1 MPEELRRRLTA
12 AADRSGR
19 SLNAELVHRL
29 DESLRPSPARTAA
42 DKAARLTE
50 IVKGRRGQV
59 LRPKHR
65 VIIGAVAIPAALLVA
80 LLLAF
85 AGGSGGTATGKAGLL
100 AKTSRGVD
108 PDSAAN
114 SPGLGPVSFDA
125 YQSAERT
132 YPANVIPPAI
142 AQRAEDTFNAI
153 AAADAKKGDPK
164 GASHTWHLYGPVRN
178 ATEPGVISF
187 SGATNNTA
195 SRVTALLADPNCTAK
210 QCRLWT
216 GVSGGGVWRTDN
228 ALAPKPDW
236 QQVSPEQL
244 DQNSV
249 GTLTLDHNTLYL
261 GTGEA
266 NRCSS
271 GCEAGVGI
279 YKSTDGG
286 DHWTKLADAC
296 VNNATYS
303 CAVPGN
309 DAFLGRGIAE
319 IVVDPSNPN
328 HIFVGSALGVRG
340 LNHVIGAAGETQRFE
355 PGANEPGLYE
365 STNGGATFTE
375 VWNGA
380 KPDGGGTISF
390 GITDVGL
397 DPLNPAVVYAA
408 GFDAGV
414 WRRDAGAA
422 QTNFQQVFAPQ
433 FNQNVTG
440 GAQNLGAGIDRS
452 MFALT
457 IKNGHTRIYLTDG
470 TAAGGGP
477 TDPFAANFWR
487 TDNANNLTASALLA
501 SQGPVTPVGSACVS
515 PNPATHT
522 FPASYNTGWQC
533 LTSRDTA
540 NPYFPTQ
547 DFCWAQCWYDEEV
560 YTPAGMPDTVYVIG
574 AMQYDEQPCDTKG
587 VGCGFGHDQNGQ
599 GAGMSNGR
607 TVLYSN
613 TAGDPDA
620 ANGNRTFTDLTT
632 DDQNTASPWCAYK
645 QYGITFCRRASNS
658 IHPDQHAI
666 VVNPGNPTQIF
677 EGSDGGIIRTSGTF
691 ADISSQCDEVGR
703 DGVTGGAVT
712 GSDNVGCKRLLSR
725 VPVELAHID
734 RNLSST
740 IQLINAAIDPFN
752 PCRVL
757 GGTQDNGT
765 WANQNGC
772 SLNTFTQV
780 IYGDGGNAVFDAA
793 HPNWMANEFTSG
805 AGDVSFENG
814 DPESWVVATAP
825 VRRSG
830 EGASFYWPQVG
841 DPNPVPGTHPIYE
854 GAKHV
859 WRSWAF
865 NGGHPTQTGP
875 QDKSPDIA
883 YMEANCPEFVT
894 GSTNIKCGDGRPL
907 GGPYCDGIHPPVTN
921 PPTPDPIPDCVGG
934 PGDLT
939 SANYGSDRM
948 GGTVSWIARDSADHG
963 TMWVAT
969 SAGRIFV
976 THNADAVDPSTVT
989 FLRIDRSATA
999 TVPANSPTRFPSS
1012 IYVDPANPNHAW
1024 ISYSGY
1030 NAVTP
1035 STPGHVFSV
1044 VNTGTTGAGT
1054 FTNLNVESGS
1064 SAYPTPTSDGDL
1076 PVADVVRDDATHT
1089 LYAATDFGVLRGDN
1103 DGASWHV
1110 TDGMPRYEV
1119 MHLAI
1124 QPSSREP
1131 TCKGGGL
1138 CKPMLIAATHSQGF
1152 WQMNLGK

>member
-1 MPEELRRRLTA
+1 MPEELRRALADA
-12 AADRSGR
+12 AARSGR

-29 DESLRPSPARTAA
+29 ERSVRVSSLTAA
-42 DKAARLTE
+42 ANKAAGATKQLSD
-50 IVKGRRGQV
+50 VRRGRMLRKRYRVAMVGVV
-59 LRPKHR
+59 LAA
-65 VIIGAVAIPAALLVA
+65 AVLAAS
-80 LLLAF
+80 LLAL
-85 AGGSGGTATGKAGLL
+85 AGGSGGRQAGHAALL
-100 AKTSRGVD
+100 AKTAGGD
-108 PDSAAN
+108 PDSSAN
-114 SPGLGPVSFDA
+114 SPGLGPVSYDA
-125 YQSAERT
+125 YMQAART
-132 YPANVIPPAI
+132 YPAGSIPASVT
-142 AQRAEDTFNAI
+142 AQAEDTFSAI
-153 AAADAKKGDPK
+153 AAADAKNGDPK
-164 GASHTWHLYGPVRN
+164 GAGHKWNLYGPKQN

-195 SRVTALLADPNCTAK
+195 SRVTALVADPNCTAK
-210 QCRLWT
+210 KCTLWT
-216 GVSGGGVWRTDN
+216 GIAGGGVWRTDN
-228 ALAPKPDW
+228 ATAPNPDW
-236 QQVSPEQL
+236 HQVSPEQL

-249 GTLTLDHNTLYL
+249 GTLTLVPGPGKHDTLYL

-279 YKSTDGG
+279 YKSTDDGN
-286 DHWTKLADAC
+286 HWTKLNDAC
-296 VNNATYS
+296 VSNGTYPCAT
-303 CAVPGN
+303 PGV
-309 DAFLGRGIAE
+309 DAFLGRGINS
-319 IVVDPSNPN
+319 IVVDPNDSS
-328 HIFVGSALGVRG
+328 HILVGSALGVRG

-355 PGANEPGLYE
+355 PGSNEPGVYE
-365 STNGGATFTE
+365 SHDGGATFTE

-390 GITDVGL
+390 GITDLGL
-397 DPLNPAVVYAA
+397 DPLNPNVVYAA
-408 GFDAGV
+408 GFDAGA

-422 QTNFQQVFAPQ
+422 ATAFQQVFAPQ
-433 FNQNVTG
+433 FNQ
-440 GAQNLGAGIDRS
+440 GAGIDRT

-457 IKNGHTRIYLTDG
+457 VKNNKTRIYLTDG

-487 TDNANNLTASALLA
+487 TDNANNLTAAALLA
-501 SQGPVTPVGSACVS
+501 SQGSVTPTGAACVS

-560 YTPAGMPDTVYVIG
+560 YTPTGMPDTVYVIG

-587 VGCGFGHDQNGQ
+587 VGCGFGHDNAGQ

-607 TVLYSN
+607 AVLYSN
-613 TAGDPDA
+613 TAGDPDSSS
-620 ANGNRTFTDLTT
+620 GMRTFTDLTT
-632 DDQNTASPWCAYK
+632 DDQDTPAPWCAYQ
-645 QYGITFCRRASNS
+645 QYEAAFGFPLACRRASNS

-677 EGSDGGIIRTSGTF
+677 EGSDGGIISTSGTF
-691 ADISSQCDEVGR
+691 ANISSQCDETGR
-703 DGVTGGAVT
+703 DVITGGPVT

-734 RNLSST
+734 KKLSST
-740 IQLINAAIDPFN
+740 IQFINVAIDPFDS
-752 PCRVL
+752 CRVL

-765 WANQNGC
+765 WSNINHC
-772 SLNTFTQV
+772 DRNTFSQV

-805 AGDVSFENG
+805 AADVSFDNG
-814 DPESWVVATAP
+814 DPESWFVGDGQ

-830 EGASFYWPQVG
+830 EGPSFYWPQVG

-854 GAKHV
+854 GARHV

-865 NGGHPTQTGP
+865 NGGHPHTSGP
-875 QDKSPDIA
+875 QDTSPDIA
-883 YMEANCPEFVT
+883 YMQANCPEFVV
-894 GSTNIKCGDGRPL
+894 SANSVNCGDQRPL
-907 GGPYCDGIHPPVTN
+907 GGPFCDAVAST
-921 PPTPDPIPDCVGG
+921 TTIPSCINQ
-934 PGDLT
+934 PGDLAGT
-939 SANYGSDRM
+939 VYGSDRP
-948 GGTVSWIARDSADHG
+948 GGSVSWIARDSADHG
-963 TMWVAT
+963 TIWAAT

-976 THNADAVDPSTVT
+976 THNGDAVDPSTVT
-989 FLRIDRSATA
+989 WTRIDNS
-999 TVPANSPTRFPSS
+999 VSGGSPTRFPSS
-1012 IYVDPANPNHAW
+1012 IYVDPSNSNHAW

-1030 NAVTP
+1030 NHVTP
-1035 STPGHVFSV
+1035 TTPGHVFSV
-1044 VNTGTTGAGT
+1044 MNTGVTGAGT

-1076 PVADVVRDDATHT
+1076 PIADVVRDDATHT

-1131 TCKGGGL
+1131 TCMGKGP
-1138 CKPMLIAATHSQGF
+1138 CKRVLYAATHSQGI
-1152 WQMNLGK
+1152 WKLKLGH

>member
-1 MPEELRRRLTA
+1 MLRKRYRVAMVAVVIA
-12 AADRSGR
+12 AAF
-19 SLNAELVHRL
+19 LA
-29 DESLRPSPARTAA
+29 
-42 DKAARLTE
+42 
-50 IVKGRRGQV
+50 
-59 LRPKHR
+59 
-65 VIIGAVAIPAALLVA
+65 A
-80 LLLAF
+80 LLLAL
-85 AGGSGGTATGKAGLL
+85 ASGSGSTQAGNAAVLAKAGEGGD
-100 AKTSRGVD
+100 A
-108 PDSAAN
+108 DSAGDT
-114 SPGLGPVSFDA
+114 PGLGPVSFDA
-125 YQSAERT
+125 YQAAERT

-142 AQRAEDTFNAI
+142 TQRAEDTFNAI
-153 AAADAKKGDPK
+153 AAADARKGDPK

-195 SRVTALLADPNCTAK
+195 SRVTALVADPNCTAK

-249 GTLTLDHNTLYL
+249 GTLTLDPTHNTLYL

-279 YKSTDGG
+279 YKSTDDGN
-286 DHWTKLADAC
+286 HWTKLSDAC
-296 VNNATYS
+296 VNNPTYT
-303 CAVPGN
+303 CASPGV
-309 DAFLGRGIAE
+309 DSFLGRGINS
-319 IVVDPSNPN
+319 IVVDPRDSN

-355 PGANEPGLYE
+355 PGANEPGVYE
-365 STNGGATFTE
+365 SHNGGATFTE

-380 KPDGGGTISF
+380 KPDAGGTVSF
-390 GITDVGL
+390 GITDLGL
-397 DPLNPAVVYAA
+397 DPLNPDVVYAA
-408 GFDAGV
+408 GFDAGA

-422 QTNFQQVFAPQ
+422 ATAFQQVFAPQ
-433 FNQNVTG
+433 FNQ
-440 GAQNLGAGIDRS
+440 GAGIDRT

-457 IKNGHTRIYLTDG
+457 SKNNKTRIYLTDG

-487 TDNANNLTASALLA
+487 TDNANNLTAAALLT
-501 SQGPVTPVGSACVS
+501 SQGSTTPTGAAC
-515 PNPATHT
+515 NPPDPTTHT

-560 YTPAGMPDTVYVIG
+560 YTPTGMPDTVYVIG

-587 VGCGFGHDQNGQ
+587 VGCGGGHDAAGQ

-613 TAGDPDA
+613 TAGDPDS
-620 ANGNRTFTDLTT
+620 ANGSRTFTDLTT
-632 DDQNTASPWCAYK
+632 DTQNTPAPWCAY
-645 QYGITFCRRASNS
+645 QPYFATPCRRASNS

-691 ADISSQCDEVGR
+691 GDISSQCDEVGR
-703 DGVTGGAVT
+703 DGFTGGPVT

-740 IQLINAAIDPFN
+740 IQLINAVIDPFK

-765 WANQNGC
+765 WANMNGC

-780 IYGDGGNAVFDAA
+780 IYGDGGNAVFDSA
-793 HPNWMANEFTSG
+793 HANWMANEFTSG

-814 DPESWVVATAP
+814 DPQSWVVATAP
-825 VRRSG
+825 IRRSG
-830 EGASFYWPQVG
+830 EGPSFYWPQVG

-865 NGGHPTQTGP
+865 NGGHATTSGP
-875 QDKSPDIA
+875 QDTSPDIPF
-883 YMEANCPEFVT
+883 MESHCPEFVT
-894 GSTNIKCGDGRPL
+894 GSTNVNCGDARPL
-907 GGPYCDGIHPPVTN
+907 GGAMCDAVASTPLPP
-921 PPTPDPIPDCVGG
+921 CVGES
-934 PGDLT
+934 GDLT
-939 SANYGSDRM
+939 ASGLQYGTDRS

-963 TMWVAT
+963 TIWAAT

-976 THNADAVDPSTVT
+976 THNGDAVDPSTVT
-989 FLRIDRSATA
+989 WTRIDNSVTGG
-999 TVPANSPTRFPSS
+999 SPTRFPSS
-1012 IYVDPANPNHAW
+1012 IYVDPANSNHAW

-1054 FTNLNVESGS
+1054 FTNLNVEGGS

-1138 CKPMLIAATHSQGF
+1138 CKPVLYAATHSQGF

>member
-1 MPEELRRRLTA
+1 MLRKPHRA
-12 AADRSGR
+12 AM
-19 SLNAELVHRL
+19 
-29 DESLRPSPARTAA
+29 AA
-42 DKAARLTE
+42 VCILAA
-50 IVKGRRGQV
+50 V
-59 LRPKHR
+59 L
-65 VIIGAVAIPAALLVA
+65 AA

-85 AGGSGGTATGKAGLL
+85 AGGSGGTQAGHAAVLVKGGGEGSD
-100 AKTSRGVD
+100 A
-108 PDSAAN
+108 DSAGDT
-114 SPGLGPVSFDA
+114 SGLGPVSFDA
-125 YQSAERT
+125 YQAAERT

-142 AQRAEDTFNAI
+142 AQRAEDAFNAI
-153 AAADAKKGDPK
+153 AAKDAKNGDPK
-164 GASHTWHLYGPVRN
+164 GAGHKWQFYGPKQN

-195 SRVTALLADPNCTAK
+195 SRITTLVADPSCTAT
-210 QCRLWT
+210 QCRLWA
-216 GVSGGGVWRTDN
+216 GAAGGGVWRTDN
-228 ALAPKPDW
+228 ADAPNPVW
-236 QQVSPEQL
+236 QQVSPEEL

-249 GTLTLDHNTLYL
+249 GTLTLDPSDPQHNTLYL

-286 DHWTKLADAC
+286 NHWTKLPDAC
-296 VNNATYS
+296 ANNATYS
-303 CAVPGN
+303 CAIPGN
-309 DAFLGRGIAE
+309 DAFLGRGINS

-340 LNHVIGAAGETQRFE
+340 LSHVIGAAGETQRFE

-397 DPLNPAVVYAA
+397 DPLNPAVVYVA

-414 WRRDAGAA
+414 WRRDAGAG
-422 QTNFQQVFAPQ
+422 QTAFQQVFAPQ
-433 FNQNVTG
+433 FNQG
-440 GAQNLGAGIDRS
+440 INLGAGIDRS

-457 IKNGHTRIYLTDG
+457 VKNSKTRIYLTDG

-487 TDNANNLTASALLA
+487 TDNANNLTAAALLS
-501 SQGPVTPVGSACVS
+501 SQGSITPTGAACVP

-522 FPASYNTGWQC
+522 FPASFDTGWQC

-587 VGCGFGHDQNGQ
+587 VGCGGGHNAAGQ

-607 TVLYSN
+607 AVLFSN

-620 ANGNRTFTDLTT
+620 SSGMRTFTDLTT
-632 DDQNTASPWCAYK
+632 DDQNTVAPWCAYAP
-645 QYGITFCRRASNS
+645 YGITFCRRASNS

-666 VVNPGNPTQIF
+666 VINPGDPTQIF

-703 DGVTGGAVT
+703 DGVTGGPVT
-712 GSDNVGCKRLLSR
+712 GADNVGCKRLLSR

-734 RNLSST
+734 KNLSST
-740 IQLINAAIDPFN
+740 IQFINAAIDPFN
-752 PCRVL
+752 SCRVL

-765 WANQNGC
+765 WSNVNGC
-772 SLNTFTQV
+772 SDRNTFTQV

-805 AGDVSFENG
+805 AADVSFANG
-814 DPESWVVATAP
+814 DPQSWFVGDGQ

-830 EGASFYWPQVG
+830 EGPSFYWPQVG

-854 GAKHV
+854 GARHV

-865 NGGHPTQTGP
+865 NGGHPTTSGP
-875 QDKSPDIA
+875 QDTSPDIA
-883 YMEANCPEFVT
+883 YMQANCPEFVV
-894 GSTNIKCGDGRPL
+894 SASSVKCGDQRPL
-907 GGPYCDGIHPPVTN
+907 GGLMCDAVASTPLPPCIN
-921 PPTPDPIPDCVGG
+921 Q
-934 PGDLT
+934 PGDLAGT
-939 SANYGSDRM
+939 VYGSDRS
-948 GGTVSWIARDSADHG
+948 GGTVSWVARDSADHG
-963 TMWVAT
+963 TIWAAT

-976 THNADAVDPSTVT
+976 SHDADAVDPSTVT
-989 FLRIDRSATA
+989 WTRIDNSLTGG
-999 TVPANSPTRFPSS
+999 SPTRFPSS
-1012 IYVDPANPNHAW
+1012 IYVDPTNSNHAW

-1030 NAVTP
+1030 NAATP
-1035 STPGHVFSV
+1035 ATPGHVFSV

-1064 SAYPTPTSDGDL
+1064 SAYPTPTNDGDL

-1089 LYAATDFGVLRGDN
+1089 LYVATDFGVLRGDN

-1110 TDGMPRYEV
+1110 TAGMPRYEV

-1131 TCKGGGL
+1131 TCMGGGS
-1138 CKPMLIAATHSQGF
+1138 CKRVLYAATHSQGI
-1152 WQMNLGK
+1152 WKMNLGGAQ

>member
-1 MPEELRRRLTA
+1 
-12 AADRSGR
+12 
-19 SLNAELVHRL
+19 
-29 DESLRPSPARTAA
+29 
-42 DKAARLTE
+42 
-50 IVKGRRGQV
+50 V

-65 VIIGAVAIPAALLVA
+65 AVIGAVAIPAALLIA

-85 AGGSGGTATGKAGLL
+85 AGGSGGIQAGKAAIL
-100 AKTSRGVD
+100 AKAGEGGD
-108 PDSAAN
+108 ADSAGDT
-114 SPGLGPVSFDA
+114 PGLGPVSFDA
-125 YQSAERT
+125 YQAAERT

-142 AQRAEDTFNAI
+142 TQRAEETFNAI
-153 AAADAKKGDPK
+153 AAADAKKGDPT
-164 GASHTWHLYGPVRN
+164 GADPAWQLYGPQQN
-178 ATEPGVISF
+178 ATEPGVLAF

-195 SRVTALLADPNCTAK
+195 SRVTALVADPDCSAI
-210 QCRLWT
+210 QCRLWA

-228 ALAPKPDW
+228 AVASNPVW
-236 QQVSPEQL
+236 QQVSPDQL

-249 GTLTLDHNTLYL
+249 GTLTLDPNDPTHNTLYL

-286 DHWTKLADAC
+286 THWTKLSDAC
-296 VNNATYS
+296 VSNPTYT
-303 CAVPGN
+303 CASAGV
-309 DAFLGRGIAE
+309 DSFLGRGINS
-319 IVVDPSNPN
+319 IVIDPRDSS
-328 HIFVGSALGVRG
+328 HILVGSALGVRG

-355 PGANEPGLYE
+355 PGANEPGVYE
-365 STNGGATFTE
+365 SHDGGATFTE

-380 KPDGGGTISF
+380 KPDNGRSF
-390 GITDVGL
+390 GITDLAL
-397 DPLNPAVVYAA
+397 DPLHPDVVYAA
-408 GFDAGV
+408 GFDAGA
-414 WRRDAGAA
+414 WRRNAGAA
-422 QTNFQQVFAPQ
+422 ATAFQQVFAPQ
-433 FNQNVTG
+433 FDQNLAG
-440 GAQNLGAGIDRS
+440 GAQNLNAGIDRT

-457 IKNGHTRIYLTDG
+457 VKNSKTRIYLTDG

-487 TDNANNLTASALLA
+487 TDDASLSAATMLA
-501 SQGPVTPVGSACVS
+501 SEGSVTPVGSACNP
-515 PNPATHT
+515 PNPASHT
-522 FPASYNTGWQC
+522 FPASYTTGWQC

-540 NPYFPTQ
+540 NAYFPTQ
-547 DFCWAQCWYDEEV
+547 DFCWAQCWYDENV
-560 YTPAGMPDTVYVIG
+560 YTPAGRPDTVYVIG
-574 AMQYDEQPCDTKG
+574 AMQYDELPCDTKG
-587 VGCGFGHDQNGQ
+587 VGCGGGHDQKGQ

-607 TVLYSN
+607 AVLYSN
-613 TAGDPDA
+613 TAGDPDP
-620 ANGNRTFTDLTT
+620 ANGKRTFTDLTT
-632 DDQNTASPWCAYK
+632 DAQNTPAPWCAF
-645 QYGITFCRRASNS
+645 QPFFPTPCRRAANS

-666 VVNPGNPTQIF
+666 VINPGNPTQIF
-677 EGSDGGIIRTSGTF
+677 EGSDGGVIRTSGTF
-691 ADISSQCDEVGR
+691 ADISSQCQEAGR

-712 GSDNVGCKRLLSR
+712 GSDKVGCRRLLSR
-725 VPVELAHID
+725 VPVELAHINS
-734 RNLSST
+734 NLSST
-740 IQLINAAIDPFN
+740 IQFINVAIDPFN

-765 WANQNGC
+765 WANMNGC
-772 SLNTFTQV
+772 NLNTFSQV
-780 IYGDGGNAVFDAA
+780 IYGDGGNAVFDSA
-793 HPNWMANEFTSG
+793 HANWMANEFTRG

-814 DPESWVVATAP
+814 DPQSWVVATAP
-825 VRRSG
+825 IRRSG

-865 NGGHPTQTGP
+865 NGGHPTASGP
-875 QDKSPDIA
+875 QDMTPDIA
-883 YMEANCPEFVT
+883 FMESHCPEFVI
-894 GSTNIKCGDGRPL
+894 SASNPNCGDARPL
-907 GGPYCDGIHPPVTN
+907 GGPMCDAVASTPL
-921 PPTPDPIPDCVGG
+921 PTCVGSN
-934 PGDLT
+934 GDLT
-939 SANYGSDRM
+939 SAVYGDDRK

-989 FLRIDRSATA
+989 FLRIDNSASGG
-999 TVPANSPTRFPSS
+999 SPTRFPSS
-1012 IYVDPANPNHAW
+1012 IYVDPANPDHAW

-1035 STPGHVFSV
+1035 TTPGHVFSV
-1044 VNTGTTGAGT
+1044 VNTGTAGAGT

-1064 SAYPTPTSDGDL
+1064 SAYPTPTVNGDL

-1089 LYAATDFGVLRGDN
+1089 LYVATDFGVLQGDN

-1110 TDGMPRYEV
+1110 TVGMPRYEV

-1131 TCKGGGL
+1131 TCMGSGPCTPVL
-1138 CKPMLIAATHSQGF
+1138 YAATHSQGI
-1152 WQMNLGK
+1152 WKLNLGP

>member
-1 MPEELRRRLTA
+1 MLRKRYRVAMVAVVIA
-12 AADRSGR
+12 AAF
-19 SLNAELVHRL
+19 LA
-29 DESLRPSPARTAA
+29 
-42 DKAARLTE
+42 
-50 IVKGRRGQV
+50 
-59 LRPKHR
+59 
-65 VIIGAVAIPAALLVA
+65 A
-80 LLLAF
+80 LLLAL
-85 AGGSGGTATGKAGLL
+85 ASGSGGNQAGNAAVLAKAGEGGD
-100 AKTSRGVD
+100 A
-108 PDSAAN
+108 DSAGDT
-114 SPGLGPVSFDA
+114 PGLGPVSFDA
-125 YQSAERT
+125 YQAAERT

-142 AQRAEDTFNAI
+142 TQRAEATFNAI

-195 SRVTALLADPNCTAK
+195 SRVTALVADPNCTAK

-249 GTLTLDHNTLYL
+249 GTLTLDPTHNALYL

-286 DHWTKLADAC
+286 EHWTKLSDAC
-296 VNNATYS
+296 VNNPTYT
-303 CAVPGN
+303 CASPGV
-309 DAFLGRGIAE
+309 DSFLGRGINS
-319 IVVDPSNPN
+319 IVVDPRDSN

-355 PGANEPGLYE
+355 PGANEPGVYE
-365 STNGGATFTE
+365 SHNGGATFTE

-380 KPDGGGTISF
+380 KPDAGGTVSF
-390 GITDVGL
+390 GITDLGL
-397 DPLNPAVVYAA
+397 DPLNPDVVYAA
-408 GFDAGV
+408 GFDAGA
-414 WRRDAGAA
+414 WRRDAGVAA
-422 QTNFQQVFAPQ
+422 TAFQQVFAPQ
-433 FNQNVTG
+433 FNQ
-440 GAQNLGAGIDRS
+440 GAGIDRT

-457 IKNGHTRIYLTDG
+457 VKNNKTRIYLTDG

-487 TDNANNLTASALLA
+487 TDNANNLTAAALLT
-501 SQGPVTPVGSACVS
+501 SQGSTTPTGAACN
-515 PNPATHT
+515 PPDPATHT

-560 YTPAGMPDTVYVIG
+560 YTPTGMPDTVYVIG

-587 VGCGFGHDQNGQ
+587 VGCGGGHDAAGQ

-613 TAGDPDA
+613 TAGDPDS
-620 ANGNRTFTDLTT
+620 ANGSRTFTDLTT
-632 DDQNTASPWCAYK
+632 DTQNTPAPWCAY
-645 QYGITFCRRASNS
+645 QPYFATPCRRASNS

-691 ADISSQCDEVGR
+691 GDISSQCDEVGR
-703 DGVTGGAVT
+703 DGFTGGPVT

-740 IQLINAAIDPFN
+740 IQLINAVIDPFK

-765 WANQNGC
+765 WANMNGC

-780 IYGDGGNAVFDAA
+780 IYGDGGNAVFDSA

-814 DPESWVVATAP
+814 DPQSWVVATAP
-825 VRRSG
+825 IRRSG
-830 EGASFYWPQVG
+830 EGPSFYWPQVG

-865 NGGHPTQTGP
+865 NGGHATTSGP
-875 QDKSPDIA
+875 QDTSPDIPF
-883 YMEANCPEFVT
+883 MESHCPEFVT
-894 GSTNIKCGDGRPL
+894 GSTNVNCGDARPL
-907 GGPYCDGIHPPVTN
+907 GGAMCDAVASTPLPP
-921 PPTPDPIPDCVGG
+921 CVGES
-934 PGDLT
+934 GDLT
-939 SANYGSDRM
+939 ASGLEYGTDRS

-963 TMWVAT
+963 TIWAAT

-976 THNADAVDPSTVT
+976 THNGDALDPSTVT
-989 FLRIDRSATA
+989 WRRIDNSLTGG
-999 TVPANSPTRFPSS
+999 SPTRFPSS
-1012 IYVDPANPNHAW
+1012 IYVDPANSNHAW

-1054 FTNLNVESGS
+1054 FTNLNVEGGS

-1131 TCKGGGL
+1131 TCKGGGS
-1138 CKPMLIAATHSQGF
+1138 CKPVLYAATHSQGF

>member
-1 MPEELRRRLTA
+1 MLRKRYRVAMVAVVIA
-12 AADRSGR
+12 AAF
-19 SLNAELVHRL
+19 LA
-29 DESLRPSPARTAA
+29 
-42 DKAARLTE
+42 
-50 IVKGRRGQV
+50 
-59 LRPKHR
+59 
-65 VIIGAVAIPAALLVA
+65 A
-80 LLLAF
+80 LLLAL
-85 AGGSGGTATGKAGLL
+85 ASGSGSTQAGNAAVLAKAGEGGD
-100 AKTSRGVD
+100 A
-108 PDSAAN
+108 DSAGDT
-114 SPGLGPVSFDA
+114 PGLGPVSFDA
-125 YQSAERT
+125 YQAAERT

-142 AQRAEDTFNAI
+142 TQRAEDTFNAI

-195 SRVTALLADPNCTAK
+195 SRVTALVADPNCTAK

-236 QQVSPEQL
+236 KQVSPEQL

-249 GTLTLDHNTLYL
+249 GTLTLDPTHNTLYL

-279 YKSTDGG
+279 YKSTDDGN
-286 DHWTKLADAC
+286 HWTKLSDAC
-296 VNNATYS
+296 VNNPTYT
-303 CAVPGN
+303 CASPGV
-309 DAFLGRGIAE
+309 DSFLGRGINS
-319 IVVDPSNPN
+319 IVVDPRDSN

-355 PGANEPGLYE
+355 PGANEPGVYE
-365 STNGGATFTE
+365 SHNGGATFTE

-380 KPDGGGTISF
+380 KPDAGGTVSF
-390 GITDVGL
+390 GITDLGL
-397 DPLNPAVVYAA
+397 DPLNPDVVYAA
-408 GFDAGV
+408 GFDAGA

-422 QTNFQQVFAPQ
+422 ATAFQQVFAPQ
-433 FNQNVTG
+433 FNQ
-440 GAQNLGAGIDRS
+440 GAGIDRT

-457 IKNGHTRIYLTDG
+457 SKNNKTRIYLTDG

-487 TDNANNLTASALLA
+487 TDNANNLTAAALLT
-501 SQGPVTPVGSACVS
+501 SQGSTTPTGAAC
-515 PNPATHT
+515 NPPDPTTHT

-560 YTPAGMPDTVYVIG
+560 YTPTGMPDTVYVIG

-587 VGCGFGHDQNGQ
+587 VGCGGGHDAAGQ

-613 TAGDPDA
+613 TAGDPDS
-620 ANGNRTFTDLTT
+620 ANGSRTFTDLTT
-632 DDQNTASPWCAYK
+632 DTQNTPAPWCAY
-645 QYGITFCRRASNS
+645 QPYFATPCRRASNS

-666 VVNPGNPTQIF
+666 VVNPGNPIQIF

-691 ADISSQCDEVGR
+691 GDISSQCDEVGR
-703 DGVTGGAVT
+703 DGFTGGPVT

-740 IQLINAAIDPFN
+740 IQLINAVIDPFK

-765 WANQNGC
+765 WANMNGC

-780 IYGDGGNAVFDAA
+780 IYGDGGNAVFDSA
-793 HPNWMANEFTSG
+793 HANWMANEFTSG

-814 DPESWVVATAP
+814 DPQSWVVATAP
-825 VRRSG
+825 IRRSG
-830 EGASFYWPQVG
+830 EGPSFYWPQVG

-865 NGGHPTQTGP
+865 NGGHATTSGP
-875 QDKSPDIA
+875 QDTSPDIPF
-883 YMEANCPEFVT
+883 MESHCPEFVT
-894 GSTNIKCGDGRPL
+894 GSTNVNCGDARPL
-907 GGPYCDGIHPPVTN
+907 GGAMCDAVASTPLPP
-921 PPTPDPIPDCVGG
+921 CVGES
-934 PGDLT
+934 GDLT
-939 SANYGSDRM
+939 ASGLQYGTDRS

-963 TMWVAT
+963 TIWAAT

-976 THNADAVDPSTVT
+976 THNGDAVDPSTVT
-989 FLRIDRSATA
+989 WTRIDNSVTGG
-999 TVPANSPTRFPSS
+999 SPTRFPSS
-1012 IYVDPANPNHAW
+1012 IYVDPANSNHAW

-1054 FTNLNVESGS
+1054 FTNLNVEGGS

-1138 CKPMLIAATHSQGF
+1138 CKPVLYAATHSQGF

>member
-1 MPEELRRRLTA
+1 MPQELRRGLAA

-29 DESLRPSPARTAA
+29 DKSLRPSPARTAA
-42 DKAARLTE
+42 DKAVALSE
-50 IVKGRRGQV
+50 IVKGGKGQM

-65 VIIGAVAIPAALLVA
+65 VVIGAVAIPAALLIA

-85 AGGSGGTATGKAGLL
+85 AGGSGGTATGKAAPL
-100 AKTSRGVD
+100 AKGASGGD
-108 PDSAAN
+108 PDAATSN
-114 SPGLGPVSFDA
+114 SGLGPVSFDA
-125 YQSAERT
+125 YQAAERT

-153 AAADAKKGDPK
+153 AASDAKKGDPK
-164 GASHTWHLYGPVRN
+164 GAGQTWTFYGPKQN

-195 SRVTALLADPNCTAK
+195 SRMTTLVADPNCTAK
-210 QCRLWT
+210 KCRLWA
-216 GVSGGGVWRTDN
+216 GAAGGGIWRTDD
-228 ALAPKPDW
+228 ATAPDPQW
-236 QQVSPEQL
+236 SQVGPSEL

-249 GTLTLDHNTLYL
+249 GTLTLVGNTLYL

-286 DHWTKLADAC
+286 DHWTKLADSC
-296 VNNATYS
+296 VSNATYT
-303 CAVPGN
+303 CATPGG
-309 DAFLGRGIAE
+309 DSFLGRGINS
-319 IVVDPSNPN
+319 IVIDPRDSN
-328 HIFVGSALGVRG
+328 HILVGSALGVRG

-355 PGANEPGLYE
+355 PGANEPGVYE
-365 STNGGATFTE
+365 SHNGGATFTE

-390 GITDVGL
+390 GITDLGL
-397 DPLNPAVVYAA
+397 DPLNPDVVYAA
-408 GFDAGV
+408 GFDAGA

-422 QTNFQQVFAPQ
+422 PTAFQRVFAPQ
-433 FNQNVTG
+433 FNQGV
-440 GAQNLGAGIDRS
+440 NLGAGIDRT

-457 IKNGHTRIYLTDG
+457 VKGNKTRIYLTDG

-487 TDNANNLTASALLA
+487 TDNANNLTAAALLA
-501 SQGPVTPVGSACVS
+501 SQGSVTPTGAACVS

-522 FPASYNTGWQC
+522 FPASYDTGWQC

-547 DFCWAQCWYDEEV
+547 DFCWAQCWYDEDV

-587 VGCGFGHDQNGQ
+587 VGCGFGHDANGQ

-607 TVLYSN
+607 TVLYST

-620 ANGNRTFTDLTT
+620 SNGNRTFTDLTT
-632 DDQNTASPWCAYK
+632 DNQHTAAPWCAYA
-645 QYGITFCRRASNS
+645 QYGISFCRRASNS

-666 VVNPGNPTQIF
+666 VINPGNPTQIF

-691 ADISSQCDEVGR
+691 TDISSQCDEVGR
-703 DGVTGGAVT
+703 DGFTGGAVT

-725 VPVELAHID
+725 VPVELAHVD

-740 IQLINAAIDPFN
+740 IQFINVAIDPFN
-752 PCRVL
+752 SCRVL

-805 AGDVSFENG
+805 SADVSFENG
-814 DPESWVVATAP
+814 DPENWVVGDAP

-830 EGASFYWPQVG
+830 EGPSFYWPQVG

-875 QDKSPDIA
+875 QDTSPDIP
-883 YMEANCPEFVT
+883 YMEANCQEFVT
-894 GSTNIKCGDGRPL
+894 ASNNINCGDGRPL
-907 GGPYCDGIHPPVTN
+907 GSPYCDGLSST
-921 PPTPDPIPDCVGG
+921 TTIPSCINQ

-939 SANYGSDRM
+939 GTVYGPDRA
-948 GGTVSWIARDSADHG
+948 GGSVSWIARDSGDHG

-976 THNADAVDPSTVT
+976 THNADAVDPSAVT
-989 FLRIDRSATA
+989 FLRIDNSASGG
-999 TVPANSPTRFPSS
+999 SPTRFPSS
-1012 IYVDPANPNHAW
+1012 ISVDPANANHAW

-1035 STPGHVFSV
+1035 TTPGHVFSV
-1044 VNTGTTGAGT
+1044 TNTGSVGAGT
-1054 FTNLNVESGS
+1054 FTNLHVENGS
-1064 SAYPTPTSDGDL
+1064 SAYPTPTNDGDL
-1076 PVADVVRDDATHT
+1076 PVADVVRDDASHT
-1089 LYAATDFGVLRGDN
+1089 LYVATDFGVLRGDN

-1131 TCKGGGL
+1131 TCMGHRPCRHVL
-1138 CKPMLIAATHSQGF
+1138 YAATHSQGI
-1152 WQMNLGK
+1152 WQMDLG

>member
-1 MPEELRRRLTA
+1 MLRKRYRVAMVAVVIA
-12 AADRSGR
+12 AAF
-19 SLNAELVHRL
+19 LA
-29 DESLRPSPARTAA
+29 
-42 DKAARLTE
+42 
-50 IVKGRRGQV
+50 
-59 LRPKHR
+59 
-65 VIIGAVAIPAALLVA
+65 A
-80 LLLAF
+80 LLLAL
-85 AGGSGGTATGKAGLL
+85 ASGSGSTQAGNAAVLAKAGEGGD
-100 AKTSRGVD
+100 A
-108 PDSAAN
+108 DSAGDT
-114 SPGLGPVSFDA
+114 PGLGPVSFDA
-125 YQSAERT
+125 YQAAERT

-142 AQRAEDTFNAI
+142 TQRAEDTFNAI
-153 AAADAKKGDPK
+153 AAADARKGDPK

-195 SRVTALLADPNCTAK
+195 SRVTALVADPNCTAK

-249 GTLTLDHNTLYL
+249 GTLTLDPTHNTLYL

-279 YKSTDGG
+279 YKSTDDGN
-286 DHWTKLADAC
+286 HWTKLSDAC
-296 VNNATYS
+296 VNNPTYT
-303 CAVPGN
+303 CASPGV
-309 DAFLGRGIAE
+309 DSFLGRGINS
-319 IVVDPSNPN
+319 IVVDPRDSN

-355 PGANEPGLYE
+355 PGANEPGVYE
-365 STNGGATFTE
+365 SHNGGATFTE

-380 KPDGGGTISF
+380 KPDAGGTVSF
-390 GITDVGL
+390 GITDLEL
-397 DPLNPAVVYAA
+397 DPLNPDVVYAA
-408 GFDAGV
+408 GFDAGA

-422 QTNFQQVFAPQ
+422 ATAFQQVFAPQ
-433 FNQNVTG
+433 FNQ
-440 GAQNLGAGIDRS
+440 GAGIDRT

-457 IKNGHTRIYLTDG
+457 SKNNKTRIYLTDG

-487 TDNANNLTASALLA
+487 TDNANNLTAAALLT
-501 SQGPVTPVGSACVS
+501 SQGSTTPTGAAC
-515 PNPATHT
+515 NPPDPTTHT

-560 YTPAGMPDTVYVIG
+560 YTPTGMPDTVYVIG

-587 VGCGFGHDQNGQ
+587 VGCGGGHDAAGQ

-613 TAGDPDA
+613 TAGDPDS
-620 ANGNRTFTDLTT
+620 ANGSRTFTDLTT
-632 DDQNTASPWCAYK
+632 DTQNTPAPWCAY
-645 QYGITFCRRASNS
+645 QPYFATPCRRASNS

-691 ADISSQCDEVGR
+691 GDISSQCDEVGR
-703 DGVTGGAVT
+703 DGFTGGPVT

-740 IQLINAAIDPFN
+740 IQLINAVIDPFK

-765 WANQNGC
+765 WANMNGC

-780 IYGDGGNAVFDAA
+780 IYGDGGNAVFDSA
-793 HPNWMANEFTSG
+793 HANWMANEFTSG

-814 DPESWVVATAP
+814 DPQSWVVATAP
-825 VRRSG
+825 IRRSG
-830 EGASFYWPQVG
+830 EGPSFYWPQVG

-865 NGGHPTQTGP
+865 NGGHATTSGP
-875 QDKSPDIA
+875 QDTSPDIPF
-883 YMEANCPEFVT
+883 MESHCPEFVT
-894 GSTNIKCGDGRPL
+894 GSTNVNCGDARPL
-907 GGPYCDGIHPPVTN
+907 GGAMCDAVASTPLPP
-921 PPTPDPIPDCVGG
+921 CVGES
-934 PGDLT
+934 GDLT
-939 SANYGSDRM
+939 ASGLQYGTDRS

-963 TMWVAT
+963 TIWAAT

-976 THNADAVDPSTVT
+976 THNGDAVDPSTVT
-989 FLRIDRSATA
+989 WTRIDNSVTGG
-999 TVPANSPTRFPSS
+999 SPTRFPSS
-1012 IYVDPANPNHAW
+1012 IYVDPANSNHAW

-1054 FTNLNVESGS
+1054 FTNLNVEGGS

-1138 CKPMLIAATHSQGF
+1138 CKPVLYAATHSQGF

>member
-1 MPEELRRRLTA
+1 M
-12 AADRSGR
+12 
-19 SLNAELVHRL
+19 
-29 DESLRPSPARTAA
+29 RTAA

-50 IVKGRRGQV
+50 IVKRGRRGQV

-65 VIIGAVAIPAALLVA
+65 VVIGAVAIPAALLVA

-85 AGGSGGTATGKAGLL
+85 AGGSGGTATGKAAPL
-100 AKTSRGVD
+100 AKGASGGD
-108 PDSAAN
+108 PDAATSN
-114 SPGLGPVSFDA
+114 SGLGPVSFDA
-125 YQSAERT
+125 YQAAERT

-153 AAADAKKGDPK
+153 AGSDAKHGDPK
-164 GASHTWHLYGPVRN
+164 GAGHKWQFFGPRQN

-195 SRVTALLADPNCTAK
+195 SRITAMLADPDCTASH
-210 QCRLWT
+210 CRLWV
-216 GVSGGGVWRTDN
+216 GAAGGGIWRTDN
-228 ALAPKPDW
+228 AVAPNPEW
-236 QQVSPEQL
+236 QQIGPKEL

-249 GTLTLDHNTLYL
+249 GTLTLVPGGKKHGDTLYL

-279 YKSTDGG
+279 YKSTDSGN
-286 DHWTKLADAC
+286 HWTKLADTC
-296 VNNATYS
+296 VSNATYN
-303 CAVPGN
+303 CATPGI
-309 DAFLGRGIAE
+309 DAFLGRGINS
-319 IVVDPSNPN
+319 IVVDPRDSN
-328 HIFVGSALGVRG
+328 HILVGSALGVRG

-355 PGANEPGLYE
+355 PGANEPGVYE
-365 STNGGATFTE
+365 SHDGGATFTE

-380 KPDGGGTISF
+380 KPDGGGTVSF
-390 GITDVGL
+390 GITDLGL
-397 DPLNPAVVYAA
+397 DPLNLDVVYAA
-408 GFDAGV
+408 GFDAGA
-414 WRRDAGAA
+414 WRRPAGAA
-422 QTNFQQVFAPQ
+422 ATAFQQVFAPQ
-433 FNQNVTG
+433 FNQ
-440 GAQNLGAGIDRS
+440 GANLGAGIDRT

-457 IKNGHTRIYLTDG
+457 VKNGKTRIYLTDG

-477 TDPFAANFWR
+477 TDVFAANFWR
-487 TDNANNLTASALLA
+487 TDNANNLTAAALLA
-501 SQGPVTPVGSACVS
+501 SQGSVTPTGAACV
-515 PNPATHT
+515 PPDPATHT
-522 FPASYNTGWQC
+522 FPASFNTGWQC

-587 VGCGFGHDQNGQ
+587 VGCGFGHDAAGQ

-607 TVLYSN
+607 AVLYSN

-620 ANGNRTFTDLTT
+620 ANANRTFTDLTT
-632 DDQNTASPWCAYK
+632 DDQDTVAPWCAYA

-666 VVNPGNPTQIF
+666 VINPGNPTQIF

-691 ADISSQCDEVGR
+691 TNISSQCDEVGR
-703 DGVTGGAVT
+703 DGVTGGPVT

-734 RNLSST
+734 KSLSST
-740 IQLINAAIDPFN
+740 IQLINVAIDPFN
-752 PCRVL
+752 SCRVL

-765 WANQNGC
+765 WSNLNGC
-772 SLNTFTQV
+772 SDRNTFTQV
-780 IYGDGGNAVFDAA
+780 IYGDGGNAAFDAA

-805 AGDVSFENG
+805 AGDVTFENG
-814 DPESWVVATAP
+814 DPQSWVVATAP
-825 VRRSG
+825 IRRSG
-830 EGASFYWPQVG
+830 EGPSFYWPQVG

-865 NGGHPTQTGP
+865 NGGHATTSGP
-875 QDKSPDIA
+875 QNTSPDIPF
-883 YMEANCPEFVT
+883 MESHCPEFVT
-894 GSTNIKCGDGRPL
+894 ASTNVNCGDARPL
-907 GGPYCDGIHPPVTN
+907 GGPMCDAVAATPLPP
-921 PPTPDPIPDCVGG
+921 CVGAA
-934 PGDLT
+934 GDLT
-939 SANYGSDRM
+939 SAVYGADRQ
-948 GGTVSWIARDSADHG
+948 GGTVSWVARDSADHG
-963 TMWVAT
+963 TIWAAT

-976 THNADAVDPSTVT
+976 THNGDAVDPSTVT
-989 FLRIDRSATA
+989 WTRIDNS
-999 TVPANSPTRFPSS
+999 VSGGSPTRFPSS
-1012 IYVDPANPNHAW
+1012 IYVDPANADHAW

-1035 STPGHVFSV
+1035 TTPGHVFSV

-1064 SAYPTPTSDGDL
+1064 SAYPTPTNDGDL
-1076 PVADVVRDDATHT
+1076 PIADVVRDDATHT
-1089 LYAATDFGVLRGDN
+1089 LYVATDFGVLRGDN

-1110 TDGMPRYEV
+1110 TGGMPRYEV

-1131 TCKGGGL
+1131 TCKGGGA
-1138 CKPMLIAATHSQGF
+1138 CKRVLYAATHSQGF
-1152 WQMNLGK
+1152 WKLNLGGAH

>member
-1 MPEELRRRLTA
+1 MLRTRY
-12 AADRSGR
+12 
-19 SLNAELVHRL
+19 
-29 DESLRPSPARTAA
+29 
-42 DKAARLTE
+42 
-50 IVKGRRGQV
+50 
-59 LRPKHR
+59 R
-65 VIIGAVAIPAALLVA
+65 VVIGAVVIPAVLLAA

-85 AGGSGGTATGKAGLL
+85 AGSSGSTQAGKAAVL
-100 AKTSRGVD
+100 AKAGEGGD

-114 SPGLGPVSFDA
+114 TPGLGPVSFDA
-125 YQSAERT
+125 YMAAERT

-142 AQRAEDTFNAI
+142 AQRAEATF
-153 AAADAKKGDPK
+153 AALAAKDAKNGDPK
-164 GASHTWHLYGPVRN
+164 GAGHEWKLYGPKKF

-195 SRVTALLADPNCTAK
+195 SRVTALVADPSCTAK
-210 QCRLWT
+210 KCRLWA
-216 GVSGGGVWRTDN
+216 GVAGGGVWRTDDAVEPN
-228 ALAPKPDW
+228 PDW
-236 QQVSPEQL
+236 QQVSPTQL

-249 GTLTLDHNTLYL
+249 GTLTLDTSDPTHNTLYL

-286 DHWTKLADAC
+286 NHWTKLADAC
-296 VNNATYS
+296 VNNTTYN
-303 CAVPGN
+303 CAIPGN
-309 DAFLGRGIAE
+309 DAFLGRGINS

-380 KPDGGGTISF
+380 KPDGGGTFSF

-397 DPLNPAVVYAA
+397 DPLNPAVVYVA

-414 WRRDAGAA
+414 WRRDAGAG
-422 QTNFQQVFAPQ
+422 QTAFQQVFAPQ
-433 FNQNVTG
+433 FNQGV
-440 GAQNLGAGIDRS
+440 NLGAGIDRS
-452 MFALT
+452 MIALT
-457 IKNGHTRIYLTDG
+457 VKNNKTRIYLTDG

-487 TDNANNLTASALLA
+487 TDNANNLTAAALLA
-501 SQGPVTPVGSACVS
+501 SQGSTTPTGAACN
-515 PNPATHT
+515 PPDPATHT

-547 DFCWAQCWYDEEV
+547 DFCWAQCWYDEEL

-587 VGCGFGHDQNGQ
+587 VGCGGGHDKNGQ

-607 TVLYSN
+607 AVLYSN
-613 TAGDPDA
+613 TAGDPDSTS
-620 ANGNRTFTDLTT
+620 GMRTFTDLTT
-632 DDQNTASPWCAYK
+632 DAQDTPAPWCAYR
-645 QYGITFCRRASNS
+645 QYGLTFCRRASNS

-666 VVNPGNPTQIF
+666 VINPGNPTQIF
-677 EGSDGGIIRTSGTF
+677 EGSDGGVISTSGTF
-691 ADISSQCDEVGR
+691 TDISSQCDEVGR
-703 DGVTGGAVT
+703 DGVTGGPVT

-725 VPVELAHID
+725 VPVELGHID
-734 RNLSST
+734 KKLSST
-740 IQLINAAIDPFN
+740 IQFINAAIDPFN
-752 PCRVL
+752 SCRVL

-765 WANQNGC
+765 WATAHGC
-772 SLNTFTQV
+772 DQNTFTQV
-780 IYGDGGNAVFDAA
+780 IYGDGGNAVFDSAT
-793 HPNWMANEFTSG
+793 PNWMANEFTSG

-825 VRRSG
+825 IRRSG

-865 NGGHPTQTGP
+865 NGGHPTASGP
-875 QDKSPDIA
+875 QDTSPDISF
-883 YMEANCPEFVT
+883 MESHCPEFVT
-894 GSTNIKCGDGRPL
+894 ASTNPNCGDARPL
-907 GGPYCDGIHPPVTN
+907 GGPMCDNVH
-921 PPTPDPIPDCVGG
+921 PTPPAPDVFPDCVGG

-939 SANYGSDRM
+939 SANYGNDRR

-963 TMWVAT
+963 TIWAAT

-976 THNADAVDPSTVT
+976 THNGDAVNPSDVVWT
-989 FLRIDRSATA
+989 RIDNSIAGG
-999 TVPANSPTRFPSS
+999 SPTRFPSS
-1012 IYVDPANPNHAW
+1012 IYVDPTNANHAW

-1030 NAVTP
+1030 NAATP
-1035 STPGHVFSV
+1035 STHGHVFSV
-1044 VNTGTTGAGT
+1044 TNTGVTGAGV
-1054 FTNLNVESGS
+1054 FTNLNVEAGS
-1064 SAYPTPTSDGDL
+1064 SAYPTPTNDGDL

-1089 LYAATDFGVLRGDN
+1089 LYVATDFGVLRGDD

-1110 TDGMPRYEV
+1110 TEGMPRYEV

-1131 TCKGGGL
+1131 TCMGPGP
-1138 CKPMLIAATHSQGF
+1138 CKRVLYAATHSQGI
-1152 WQMNLGK
+1152 WKMNLGSAH

>member
-1 MPEELRRRLTA
+1 MLRKRYRVAMVAVVIA
-12 AADRSGR
+12 AAF
-19 SLNAELVHRL
+19 LA
-29 DESLRPSPARTAA
+29 
-42 DKAARLTE
+42 
-50 IVKGRRGQV
+50 
-59 LRPKHR
+59 
-65 VIIGAVAIPAALLVA
+65 A
-80 LLLAF
+80 LLLAL
-85 AGGSGGTATGKAGLL
+85 AGGSGGTQAGTAAVL
-100 AKTSRGVD
+100 AKTAGGD
-108 PDSAAN
+108 PDSSAN

-125 YQSAERT
+125 YMSAERT
-132 YPANVIPPAI
+132 YPANVIPPEI
-142 AQRAEDTFNAI
+142 AAHAEQTFSAI
-153 AAADAKKGDPK
+153 AAADAKHGDPK
-164 GASHTWHLYGPVRN
+164 AGGRKWELYGPKQN

-195 SRVTALLADPNCTAK
+195 SRVTALVADPGCTAEK
-210 QCRLWT
+210 CRLWA
-216 GVSGGGVWRTDN
+216 GIAGGGVWRTNN
-228 ALAPKPDW
+228 AVVPNPEW
-236 QQVSPEQL
+236 HQVSPEQL

-249 GTLTLDHNTLYL
+249 GTLTLTPGGKDGTLYL

-286 DHWTKLADAC
+286 DHWTKLSDAC
-296 VNNATYS
+296 VSNATYP
-303 CAVPGN
+303 CARPGV
-309 DAFLGRGIAE
+309 DAFLGRGINS
-319 IVVDPSNPN
+319 IVIDPTDSS
-328 HIFVGSALGVRG
+328 HILVGSALGVRG

-355 PGANEPGLYE
+355 PGANEPGVYE
-365 STNGGATFTE
+365 SHDGGATFTE

-380 KPDGGGTISF
+380 KPDCTIPRSSSALACTGTLFSF
-390 GITDVGL
+390 GITDLGL
-397 DPLNPAVVYAA
+397 DPLNPNVVYAS
-408 GFDAGV
+408 GFDAGA

-422 QTNFQQVFAPQ
+422 ATDFHQVFAPQ
-433 FNQNVTG
+433 FDQGNP
-440 GAQNLGAGIDRS
+440 GANTDAGIDRT

-457 IKNGHTRIYLTDG
+457 VKTNKTRIYLTDG

-487 TDNANNLTASALLA
+487 TDNANNLTAAALLA
-501 SQGPVTPVGSACVS
+501 SQGSTTPTGAACV
-515 PNPATHT
+515 PPDPATHT
-522 FPASYNTGWQC
+522 FPASYNSGWQC

-560 YTPAGMPDTVYVIG
+560 YTPTGLPDTVYVIG

-587 VGCGFGHDQNGQ
+587 VGCGGGHDAAGQ

-613 TAGDPDA
+613 TAGDPDS
-620 ANGNRTFTDLTT
+620 ANGSRTFTDLTT
-632 DDQNTASPWCAYK
+632 DTQNTPAPWCAY
-645 QYGITFCRRASNS
+645 QPYFATPCRRASNS

-677 EGSDGGIIRTSGTF
+677 EGSDGGIISTSGTF
-691 ADISSQCDEVGR
+691 GDISSQCDEVGR
-703 DGVTGGAVT
+703 DGVTGGPVT

-725 VPVELAHID
+725 VPIELGHID
-734 RNLSST
+734 KRLSST
-740 IQLINAAIDPFN
+740 IQFINVAIDPFKQ
-752 PCRVL
+752 CRVL

-765 WANQNGC
+765 WANVNGC
-772 SLNTFTQV
+772 DTNTFTQV

-814 DPESWVVATAP
+814 DPQSWVVATAP
-825 VRRSG
+825 IRRSG
-830 EGASFYWPQVG
+830 EGPSFYWPQVG

-865 NGGHPTQTGP
+865 NGGHATTSGP
-875 QDKSPDIA
+875 QDTSPDIPF
-883 YMEANCPEFVT
+883 MESHCPEFVT
-894 GSTNIKCGDGRPL
+894 GSTNVNCGDARPL
-907 GGPYCDGIHPPVTN
+907 GGPMCDNVH
-921 PPTPDPIPDCVGG
+921 PTPPAPDVFPDCVGG

-939 SANYGSDRM
+939 SANYGSDRR
-948 GGTVSWIARDSADHG
+948 GGTVSWIARDRADHG

-989 FLRIDRSATA
+989 FTRVDNSATGG
-999 TVPANSPTRFPSS
+999 SPTRFPSS
-1012 IYVDPANPNHAW
+1012 IYVDPSNVHHAW

-1035 STPGHVFSV
+1035 TTPGHVFSV
-1044 VNTGTTGAGT
+1044 TENGVTGAGV

-1064 SAYPTPTSDGDL
+1064 SAFPTPTADGDL
-1076 PVADVVRDDATHT
+1076 PVADVVRDDATNT

-1103 DGASWHV
+1103 GGASWHV

-1131 TCKGGGL
+1131 TCVGHGA
-1138 CKPMLIAATHSQGF
+1138 CKRVLYAATHSQGI
-1152 WQMNLGK
+1152 WKMNLGPAH

>member
-1 MPEELRRRLTA
+1 MLRKRYRVAMVAVVIA
-12 AADRSGR
+12 AAC
-19 SLNAELVHRL
+19 LA
-29 DESLRPSPARTAA
+29 
-42 DKAARLTE
+42 
-50 IVKGRRGQV
+50 
-59 LRPKHR
+59 
-65 VIIGAVAIPAALLVA
+65 A
-80 LLLAF
+80 LLLAL
-85 AGGSGGTATGKAGLL
+85 AGGSGGTQAGRAAVL
-100 AKTSRGVD
+100 AKAAAGGD
-108 PDSAAN
+108 PDSSAN

-125 YQSAERT
+125 YMSAERT

-142 AQRAEDTFNAI
+142 AAHAEQTFSAI
-153 AAADAKKGDPK
+153 AATDAKHGDPK
-164 GASHTWHLYGPVRN
+164 AGGRKWKFYGPRQN

-195 SRVTALLADPNCTAK
+195 SRVTALVADPNCSAK
-210 QCRLWT
+210 KCTLWA
-216 GVSGGGVWRTDN
+216 GIAGGGVWRTDN
-228 ALAPKPDW
+228 AVAPNPEW
-236 QQVSPEQL
+236 HQVSPDQL

-249 GTLTLDHNTLYL
+249 GTLTLAPGGKNGTLYL

-286 DHWTKLADAC
+286 DNWTKLSDAC

-303 CAVPGN
+303 CASPGV
-309 DAFLGRGIAE
+309 DAFLGRGINS
-319 IVVDPSNPN
+319 IVVDPTDAS

-355 PGANEPGLYE
+355 PGANEPGVYE
-365 STNGGATFTE
+365 SHDGGATFTE

-380 KPDGGGTISF
+380 KPDAPGISF
-390 GITDVGL
+390 GITDLGL
-397 DPLNPAVVYAA
+397 DPLNPNVVYAA
-408 GFDAGV
+408 GFDAGA
-414 WRRDAGAA
+414 WRRDAGSAA
-422 QTNFQQVFAPQ
+422 TNFQQVFAPQ
-433 FNQNVTG
+433 FNQ
-440 GAQNLGAGIDRS
+440 GAGIDRT

-457 IKNGHTRIYLTDG
+457 VKNGQTRIYLTDG

-477 TDPFAANFWR
+477 TDPLAANFWR
-487 TDNANNLTASALLA
+487 TDNGQLSAAALLA
-501 SQGPVTPVGSACVS
+501 SQGSVTPTGSACNP

-522 FPASYNTGWQC
+522 FPAVFNAGWQC

-560 YTPAGMPDTVYVIG
+560 YTPTGMPDTVYVIG

-587 VGCGFGHDQNGQ
+587 VGCGGGHDAAGQ

-620 ANGNRTFTDLTT
+620 GNGNRTFTDLTT
-632 DDQNTASPWCAYK
+632 DTQNTPAPWCAY
-645 QYGITFCRRASNS
+645 QPYFATPCRRASNS

-703 DGVTGGAVT
+703 DGVTGGPVT

-725 VPVELAHID
+725 VPIELAHID
-734 RNLSST
+734 KNVSST
-740 IQLINAAIDPFN
+740 IQFINIAIN
-752 PCRVL
+752 PAKSCEVM

-765 WANQNGC
+765 WSNLDHCNR
-772 SLNTFTQV
+772 NTFDQV
-780 IYGDGGNAVFDAA
+780 IYGDGGNSVYDATQ
-793 HPNWMANEFTSG
+793 PTWRANEFTSG

-814 DPESWVVATAP
+814 DPQSWVVATAP
-825 VRRSG
+825 LRRSG
-830 EGASFYWPQVG
+830 EGPSFYWPQVG

-854 GAKHV
+854 GGKHV

-865 NGGHPTQTGP
+865 NGGHATTTGP
-875 QDKSPDIA
+875 QDTSPDIPF
-883 YMEANCPEFVT
+883 MESHCPEFVT
-894 GSTNIKCGDGRPL
+894 GSTNPNCGDARPL
-907 GGPYCDGIHPPVTN
+907 GGPMCDAVAS
-921 PPTPDPIPDCVGG
+921 TPLPSCINQ

-939 SANYGSDRM
+939 GTFYGSDRSL
-948 GGTVSWIARDSADHG
+948 GSVSWIARDSADHG
-963 TMWVAT
+963 TIWAAT

-976 THNADAVDPSTVT
+976 THNGDAVNPDNVLWT
-989 FLRIDRSATA
+989 RIDNS
-999 TVPANSPTRFPSS
+999 VSGGSPTRFPSS
-1012 IYVDPANPNHAW
+1012 IYPDPSNADHAW

-1035 STPGHVFSV
+1035 TTPGHVFSV
-1044 VNTGTTGAGT
+1044 TNTGISGAGT

-1064 SAYPTPTSDGDL
+1064 SAFPTPTSDGDL

-1089 LYAATDFGVLRGDN
+1089 LYVATDFGVLRGDD

-1124 QPSSREP
+1124 EPSSREP
-1131 TCKGGGL
+1131 TCMGNGP
-1138 CKPMLIAATHSQGF
+1138 CKRVLYAATHSQGI
-1152 WQMNLGK
+1152 WKMNLGPAH

>member
-1 MPEELRRRLTA
+1 MPEELRGKLA
-12 AADRSGR
+12 AAAARSGR
-19 SLNAELVHRL
+19 SLNAELVQRL
-29 DESLRPSPARTAA
+29 EKSLRPSPERAAAEGTATLIR
-42 DKAARLTE
+42 K
-50 IVKGRRGQV
+50 VKGGRAQV

-65 VIIGAVAIPAALLVA
+65 VVIGAVAIPAALLIA

-85 AGGSGGTATGKAGLL
+85 AGGSGGTQTGKAAAFVKAGE
-100 AKTSRGVD
+100 GGD

-125 YQSAERT
+125 YQAAERT

-142 AQRAEDTFNAI
+142 AQRAEETFNAI
-153 AAADAKKGDPK
+153 AGADAKNGDPK
-164 GASHTWHLYGPVRN
+164 GAGHKWQFFGPKQN
-178 ATEPGVISF
+178 ATQPGVISF

-195 SRVTALLADPNCTAK
+195 SRVTALVADPSCTAS
-210 QCRLWT
+210 QCRLWA
-216 GVSGGGVWRTDN
+216 GIAGGGVWRTDN
-228 ALAPKPDW
+228 AVAPNPIW
-236 QQVSPEQL
+236 QQVSPKEL

-249 GTLTLDHNTLYL
+249 GTLTLDPNDPNTLYL

-286 DHWTKLADAC
+286 NHWTKLADAC
-296 VNNATYS
+296 VNNATYN
-303 CAVPGN
+303 CATTGI
-309 DAFLGRGIAE
+309 DAFLGRGINS
-319 IVVDPSNPN
+319 IVIDPRDSS
-328 HIFVGSALGVRG
+328 HILVGSALGVRG

-355 PGANEPGLYE
+355 PGANEPGVYE
-365 STNGGATFTE
+365 SHNGGATFTE

-380 KPDGGGTISF
+380 KPDAGGTVSF
-390 GITDVGL
+390 GITDLGL
-397 DPLNPAVVYAA
+397 DPLNPDVVYAA
-408 GFDAGV
+408 GFDAGA

-422 QTNFQQVFAPQ
+422 ATAFQRVFAPQ
-433 FNQNVTG
+433 FNQGV
-440 GAQNLGAGIDRS
+440 NLGAGIDRT

-457 IKNGHTRIYLTDG
+457 VKNNKTRIYLTDG

-477 TDPFAANFWR
+477 TDVFAANFWR
-487 TDNANNLTASALLA
+487 TDNANNLTAAALLA
-501 SQGPVTPVGSACVS
+501 SQGSVTPTGAACVP
-515 PNPATHT
+515 PNPATHI

-547 DFCWAQCWYDEEV
+547 DFCWAQCWYDENV

-587 VGCGFGHDQNGQ
+587 VGCGGGHNAAGQ

-607 TVLYSN
+607 AVLYSN

-620 ANGNRTFTDLTT
+620 VNGNRTFTDLTT
-632 DDQNTASPWCAYK
+632 DDQDTVAPWCAFQPYFA
-645 QYGITFCRRASNS
+645 TPCRRASNS

-666 VVNPGNPTQIF
+666 VINPGNPTQIF
-677 EGSDGGIIRTSGTF
+677 EGSDGGVIRTSGTF

-703 DGVTGGAVT
+703 DGVTGGPVT

-740 IQLINAAIDPFN
+740 IQFINTAIDPFN
-752 PCRVL
+752 SCRVL

-765 WANQNGC
+765 WSNLNGC
-772 SLNTFTQV
+772 GDRNTFTQV

-793 HPNWMANEFTSG
+793 HPNWMANGFTSG

-814 DPESWVVATAP
+814 DPQSWVVATAP
-825 VRRSG
+825 IRRSG
-830 EGASFYWPQVG
+830 EGPSFYWPQVG

-875 QDKSPDIA
+875 QDMSPDIP
-883 YMEANCPEFVT
+883 YMESNCPEFVI
-894 GSTNIKCGDGRPL
+894 GSTNIKCGDQRPL
-907 GGPYCDGIHPPVTN
+907 GGPYCDGLAST
-921 PPTPDPIPDCVGG
+921 PTIPSCINQ

-939 SANYGSDRM
+939 GTVYGSDR
-948 GGTVSWIARDSADHG
+948 GGGSVSWIARDSADHG
-963 TMWVAT
+963 TIWAAT

-976 THNADAVDPSTVT
+976 THNGDAVDPSTVT
-989 FLRIDRSATA
+989 WTRIDNS
-999 TVPANSPTRFPSS
+999 VSGGSPTRFPSS
-1012 IYVDPANPNHAW
+1012 IYVDPANSNHAW

-1035 STPGHVFSV
+1035 TKPGHVFSV

-1054 FTNLNVESGS
+1054 FTNLHVENGS
-1064 SAYPTPTSDGDL
+1064 SAYPTPTNDGDL
-1076 PVADVVRDDATHT
+1076 PIADVVRDDATHT

-1131 TCKGGGL
+1131 TCMGGGP
-1138 CKPMLIAATHSQGF
+1138 CKRVLYAATHSQGI
-1152 WQMNLGK
+1152 WQMRLGGAH